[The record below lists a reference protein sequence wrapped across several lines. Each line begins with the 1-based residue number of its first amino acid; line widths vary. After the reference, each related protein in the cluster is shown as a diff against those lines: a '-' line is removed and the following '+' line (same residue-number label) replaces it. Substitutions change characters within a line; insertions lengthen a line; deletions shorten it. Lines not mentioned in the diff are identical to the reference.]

1 MQRFEFRLERVLKV
15 KQQRE
20 RLAEMRQK
28 QARVALDAARADVAA
43 LNDQIAR
50 NAAEYEARLGRGG
63 AADGLL
69 GLWQQSA
76 RFADQMSFLEARV
89 HQAAAHYQAASAA
102 RAQIATE
109 VEALLGLRR
118 QKWEE
123 HRLLAQRAQQEQLDD
138 VGMRRWRAGRR
149 DSSPEL

>member
-50 NAAEYEARLGRGG
+50 NAASYEARLGRPEESG
-63 AADGLL
+63 ALL
-69 GLWQQSA
+69 ALWQQSA
-76 RFADQMSFLEARV
+76 RFADQMSLLEARV
-89 HQAAAHYQAASAA
+89 RQAAGHYEEASAA

-138 VGMRRWRAGRR
+138 VGMRRWRAGRQ